1 MDIYI
6 INILEEF
13 IKGWFIGICV
23 SAPVGPLGVLCI
35 QRTISRGRWHGVVTG
50 LGATTS
56 DIIYAL
62 LVGASMN
69 FITDFINSN
78 MIVIQFLGAVII
90 ALFGYHIYKT
100 KPEDVEKLKKKRPHH
115 QHIAQP
121 RNNIFKKIVQNK
133 MFHDYISAFGL
144 CFSNPLII
152 FLFIG
157 LFAQFHVMSSGD
169 PLTNGITFIAI
180 LVGAFCWWLTLT
192 YIVGHFRGNFKERG
206 QRILNHIT
214 GSILVIAAIATAIKS
229 IIELL

>member
-1 MDIYI
+1 MDLHIV
-6 INILEEF
+6 NIFQEF
-13 IKGWFIGICV
+13 LKGWFIGICV

-35 QRTISRGRWHGVVTG
+35 QRTLSRGRWHGVITG

-69 FITDFINSN
+69 FITDFINQN
-78 MIVIQFLGAVII
+78 MTVIQLFGAVII
-90 ALFGYHIYKT
+90 GLFGLHIYKS
-100 KPEDVEKLKKKRPHH
+100 KPEDVEKIKMKHTHH
-115 QHIAQP
+115 QHIDSP
-121 RNNIFKKIVQNK
+121 KRNVFKKVVRNK
-133 MFHDYISAFGL
+133 MFHDYMTAFGL

-180 LVGAFCWWLTLT
+180 LIGAFCWWMTLT

-206 QRILNHIT
+206 LRILNHAT
-214 GSILVIAAIATAIKS
+214 GAILILAAFGTAIKTL
-229 IIELL
+229 IELS